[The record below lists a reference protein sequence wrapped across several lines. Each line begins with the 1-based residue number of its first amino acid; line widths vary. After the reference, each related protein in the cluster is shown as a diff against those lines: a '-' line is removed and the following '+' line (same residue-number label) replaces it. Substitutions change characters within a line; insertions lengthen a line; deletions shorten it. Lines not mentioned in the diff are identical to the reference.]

1 MQEVEDEI
9 IVDSLNKEIS
19 NTFYEVY
26 KTEEEIEVFLRPY
39 IDNIIELKIGFHE
52 ILANAVE
59 HGNDLDPDK
68 SIKVKVIITKQSI
81 KIIIEDQGVGFD
93 WYDKLVKELDYNDS
107 NERGRGIII
116 ARKIYNKVEYNEQ
129 GNKVCLVKS
138 RQN

>member
-107 NERGRGIII
+107 NERGRGIIR